1 MMRKYHVY
9 GVCAKTI
16 DVDTDGDTVLD
27 AKVHGGCRGQANAL
41 PRLVRGMK
49 LDEAIRKL
57 RGVQCRNGTSCADQL
72 GRVLEKER
80 DRLRSGDTGTV
91 LVINKTNK
99 TETR

>member
-1 MMRKYHVY
+1 MMRRYNVY
-9 GVCAKTI
+9 AVCAKTM

-27 AKVHGGCRGQANAL
+27 AKIHGGCRGQANAL

-57 RGVQCRNGTSCADQL
+57 RGVQCHNGTSCADQL

-80 DRLRSGDTGTV
+80 DRLRSKDGGIV
-91 LVINKTNK
+91 AVYNKEK
-99 TETR
+99 RHADK